1 VKSLHELETEDAE
14 FRNAK
19 ANATAEVERLRDRR
33 KRLLV
38 GGDIDEIL
46 ALDDEIRRQE
56 ISGEVADARAR
67 ELLGPI
73 YFSREELKRWAG
85 VNMPTDDELDQLLA
99 IVIAAHPEEF
109 RNAPKEFKRAFY
121 AVGRLGRLNEPSTD
135 RYFVSSIDDA
145 NEILRE
151 HRLQGIEG
159 DMLLAAVIAWGDISW
174 RAPDKNMGA
183 QLEISLAKR
192 FSGSPAKPKWRDL
205 LTGKASLVA
214 PLPPRAARAS
224 SSTYPEPRVRIRYP
238 DGREVDPAAP
248 LGVR

>member
-174 RAPDKNMGA
+174 RARQEHGRPTRNFACEALLGIAGQAEVARFADRQSEPGRTASAAGRARK
-183 QLEISLAKR
+183 LFDIS
-192 FSGSPAKPKWRDL
+192 
-205 LTGKASLVA
+205 
-214 PLPPRAARAS
+214 RAARANS
-224 SSTYPEPRVRIRYP
+224 LS
-238 DGREVDPAAP
+238 
-248 LGVR
+248 